1 MWNPAADSAV
11 LVQGRTGRND
21 RWPVA
26 VAQGRGG
33 SSRLPELLA
42 SRSRFIEC
50 GVVVTREGGHG
61 GVSASTPNALKA

>member
-1 MWNPAADSAV
+1 M
-11 LVQGRTGRND
+11 
-21 RWPVA
+21 A